1 MSAMPRKPKYIRGA
15 RVDVIQAP
23 KLEPP
28 IMRDE
33 LSESEWTAFRPRY
46 QTRRVAFG
54 EQMIV
59 ACSMASF
66 GSRFRCA
73 MPRHDRELWPYATCW
88 APASGS
94 NLGPEHLSAGRGRDA
109 AVQVMNTSVLRVHQH
124 GRCIADN
131 NHQDMG
137 RSPGGLTSK
146 IYAEVLT
153 GPPRR
158 TGMMFFAGV

>member
-1 MSAMPRKPKYIRGA
+1 
-15 RVDVIQAP
+15 
-23 KLEPP
+23 
-28 IMRDE
+28 
-33 LSESEWTAFRPRY
+33 
-46 QTRRVAFG
+46 
-54 EQMIV
+54 
-59 ACSMASF
+59 
-66 GSRFRCA
+66 

-109 AVQVMNTSVLRVHQH
+109 AVQVMNTFVLRVHQH

-158 TGMMFFAGV
+158 TGMMFFAGVYGQKCTIIAKRTVLEKCPSENPPR